1 MFYSKLAWQ
10 NIKKN
15 KQFYLPY
22 ILANIFIIAMFFVMI
37 NFISNDSLKN
47 SSGGDDAIQ
56 IMGLGSV
63 IVGIFS
69 VIFLFYSN
77 SFLIKHRK
85 KEFGLYNILGMEKRH
100 LAKVILI
107 ESIYTYVITILSGIA
122 TGTLF
127 FKILHIILM
136 KLMRYDIPV
145 GFEFHVQPVVIT
157 AILFGIISFMLFLNC
172 IRQVYISNP
181 VELLKGGQ
189 IGEREPKSK
198 LLLAIIGLIFLISGY
213 YLAITSTNAL
223 EAIMMFFVAVV
234 CVIIGTYLLFTT
246 GSIVVLKFL
255 KKNKKFYYKVNNFTS
270 VSGMIYRMKQNAI
283 GLSNIAILSTMTIVT
298 MAGSISLYLG
308 IDDILNE
315 RYKNDVQIECNYN
328 QEVEFSYNQMEL
340 DAQKIYDNIQDTLLE
355 KNLTMSNFKQYIYL
369 TMTVFQTE
377 DGMTIK
383 NPDSNANSM
392 DLKNVAILTL
402 ITLDDYNNLTNQNV
416 ELSSDQVLMYT
427 KDYKASDTFKIDGK
441 QYSVK
446 LIDSFPINVGY
457 SDVSEVAEIYVILKD
472 TSQLM
477 DMYNLNLKEYEVTS
491 PLKYNVNFNI
501 DGSNEEKISFTDSLD
516 NNIQALTDNN
526 RIFSI
531 KCKQQQKD
539 SFYSMY
545 GSILFLGILLG
556 VTFLIATSLIIYYKQ
571 LSEGYD
577 DKQRFNIMQKV
588 GLSKLEVKKTIH
600 TQIMMV
606 FFLPLV
612 TAIIHTAFAF
622 PMIKHILRAFALTNV
637 KLFLI
642 CTLICILIFSIIYGL
657 IYSITAKI
665 YFKITT
671 K

>member
-37 NFISNDSLKN
+37 NFISNDSLKR
-47 SSGGDDAIQ
+47 SGGGSDTIQ
-56 IMGLGSV
+56 VMGLGSV

-107 ESIYTYVITILSGIA
+107 ESVYTYVITTISGVVI
-122 TGTLF
+122 GTLF
-127 FKILHIILM
+127 FKVLHMVLM
-136 KLMRYDIPV
+136 KLMKYDIPL
-145 GFEFHVQPVVIT
+145 GFEFHIQPIITT
-157 AILFGIISFMLFLNC
+157 AILFGVISLMMFLNC

-189 IGEREPKSK
+189 IGEKEPKSK
-198 LLLAIIGLIFLISGY
+198 WLLAIIGFVFLIIGY

-223 EAIMMFFVAVV
+223 QALMMFFVAVI
-234 CVIIGTYLLFTT
+234 CVIIGTYLLFTA
-246 GSIVVLKFL
+246 GSIVILKSL
-255 KKNKKFYYKVNNFTS
+255 RKNKKFYYRINNFTA

-283 GLSNIAILSTMTIVT
+283 GLSNIAILSTMTIIT
-298 MAGSISLYLG
+298 MAGSVSLYLG
-308 IDDILNE
+308 IDDIINE
-315 RYKNDVQIECNYN
+315 RYKDDIQIEC
-328 QEVEFSYNQMEL
+328 SYSQSEL
-340 DAQKIYDNIQDTLLE
+340 DTQKIYTNIQDTLTE
-355 KNLTMSNFKQYIYL
+355 KNLTMSDYHQYNYL
-369 TMTVFQTE
+369 TITAYQTE
-377 DGMTIK
+377 NGFIIK
-383 NPDSNANSM
+383 NPDSTEDSVS
-392 DLKNVAILTL
+392 LKDVAILTL
-402 ITLDDYNNLTNQNV
+402 ITLEDYNSLTNQNV
-416 ELSSDQVLMYT
+416 DLSSDQVLMYT
-427 KDYKASDTFKIDGK
+427 KGYNPSDTFKIEDI

-446 LIDSFPINVGY
+446 LIDSLPINVGY
-457 SDVSEVAEIYVILKD
+457 SDVSEVAEIYVVLKD
-472 TSQLM
+472 KSQLM
-477 DMYNLNLKEYEVTS
+477 DIYDINLNTYEVPS
-491 PLKYNVNFNI
+491 PLKCDISFNL

-516 NNIQALTDNN
+516 DAIQTLSNDDCN
-526 RIFSI
+526 FSI
-531 KCKQQQKD
+531 RCKQQQKE

-556 VTFLIATSLIIYYKQ
+556 ITFLIATSLIIYYKQ

-600 TQIMMV
+600 TQIIMV

-642 CTLICILIFSIIYGL
+642 CTLVCILIFSLVYGL
-657 IYSITAKI
+657 IYSITAKV
-665 YFKITT
+665 YFKIATE
-671 K
+671 

>member
-37 NFISNDSLKN
+37 NFISNDSLKH
-47 SSGGDDAIQ
+47 SGGGSDTIQ
-56 IMGLGSV
+56 VMGLGSV

-107 ESIYTYVITILSGIA
+107 ESVYTYVITTISGVAI
-122 TGTLF
+122 GTLF
-127 FKILHIILM
+127 FKVLHMVLM
-136 KLMRYDIPV
+136 KLMKYDIPL
-145 GFEFHVQPVVIT
+145 GFEFHIQPIITT
-157 AILFGIISFMLFLNC
+157 AILFGAISLMMFLNC

-189 IGEREPKSK
+189 IGEKEPKSK
-198 LLLAIIGLIFLISGY
+198 WLLAIIGFIFLIIGY

-223 EAIMMFFVAVV
+223 QALMMFFVAVI
-234 CVIIGTYLLFTT
+234 CVIIGTYLLFTA
-246 GSIVVLKFL
+246 GSIVILKSL
-255 KKNKKFYYKVNNFTS
+255 RKNKKFYYRINNFTA

-283 GLSNIAILSTMTIVT
+283 GLSNIAILSTMTIIT
-298 MAGSISLYLG
+298 MAGSVSLYLG
-308 IDDILNE
+308 IDDIINE
-315 RYKNDVQIECNYN
+315 RYKDDIQIEC
-328 QEVEFSYNQMEL
+328 SYNQSEL
-340 DAQKIYDNIQDTLLE
+340 DTQKIYTNIQDTLAE
-355 KNLTMSNFKQYIYL
+355 KNLTMSDYHQYNYL
-369 TMTVFQTE
+369 TITAYQTE
-377 DGMTIK
+377 NGFIIK
-383 NPDSNANSM
+383 NPDSTENSM
-392 DLKNVAILTL
+392 SLKDVAILTL
-402 ITLDDYNNLTNQNV
+402 ITLEDYNSLTNQNV
-416 ELSSDQVLMYT
+416 DLSSDQVLMYT
-427 KDYKASDTFKIDGK
+427 KGYNASDTFKIEDT

-446 LIDSFPINVGY
+446 LIDSLPINVGY
-457 SDVSEVAEIYVILKD
+457 SDVSEVAEIYVVLKD
-472 TSQLM
+472 KSQLM
-477 DMYNLNLKEYEVTS
+477 DIYDINLKTYEVPS
-491 PLKYNVNFNI
+491 PLKYSISFNL

-516 NNIQALTDNN
+516 DAIQTLSNDNCN
-526 RIFSI
+526 LSI
-531 KCKQQQKD
+531 RCKQQQKE

-556 VTFLIATSLIIYYKQ
+556 ITFLIATSLIIYYKQ

-600 TQIMMV
+600 TQIIMV

-642 CTLICILIFSIIYGL
+642 CTLVCVLIFSLVYGL
-657 IYSITAKI
+657 IYSITAKV
-665 YFKITT
+665 YFKIATE
-671 K
+671 